1 MFRDIEILKAG
12 VGRLAADNTIEAMLV
27 VRDKAH
33 PNARLEVIQ
42 WILDGSAYRTGNA
55 QFTQR
60 LAIGEH
66 SVSVRVRRATIEQTV
81 KARVLVTAGQKQTTE
96 PDFTVLPVR

>member
-27 VRDKAH
+27 VRNKA
-33 PNARLEVIQ
+33 PPDAGLEVIQ

-60 LAIGEH
+60 LAIGRH
-66 SVSVRVRRATIEQTV
+66 NVSVRVRDATIEQTV